1 MSVHV
6 NKESD
11 FAKITFESNQFEDV
25 YIETEWTIVKGG
37 KGDFA
42 AARAASI
49 DQPQNLNLG
58 VDGTFTKEQ
67 MENFI

>member
-37 KGDFA
+37 KGDVA

-49 DQPQNLNLG
+49 DQP
-58 VDGTFTKEQ
+58 
-67 MENFI
+67 